1 MRSAPRDSV
10 RPLTNS
16 NRVGDGPSVQADRGR
31 CEKRGRGLCE
41 AYSKP
46 VFPVAEI
53 GNEDEFVKPDEMI
66 AHDEEEPAQM
76 PLVLPSVYQPT
87 RSEYMDHC
95 VTHYPFRA
103 WCKHCLEGRGREF
116 GHEHGRGDKD
126 ERAAPVMSFDYC
138 FVSDVG
144 RSPRRRNLRQL
155 GPVPVSYT
163 HLTLPTNREV

>member
-31 CEKRGRGLCE
+31 CARRGRGLCE
-41 AYSKP
+41 AYSRP

-53 GNEDEFVKPDEMI
+53 GNEEEFVKPDEMI

-103 WCKHCLEGRGREF
+103 WCKHCLEGRGR
-116 GHEHGRGDKD
+116 
-126 ERAAPVMSFDYC
+126 
-138 FVSDVG
+138 
-144 RSPRRRNLRQL
+144 
-155 GPVPVSYT
+155 
-163 HLTLPTNREV
+163 